1 LAAPTSL
8 SAQDPTFT
16 ESIADHPARLTL
28 ERYLDLESVSN
39 PVISPDGRR
48 VVYNR
53 TFIDKMT
60 DSRKTALWIVNADG
74 TQNRTLTQGRD
85 AVWSPSGDRIAFTG
99 CGTMDAQPT
108 ALADCPDGAHRQIW
122 VRIMEGD
129 GQGTNIQVTRTDED
143 ASNPAWSPDG
153 TTIAFSMF
161 EPSDGPDWQV
171 DLPGKPEGA
180 EWTDDPTIVDQAWY
194 RRDRRGF
201 FRPGHTHLWVV
212 PADGGTPR
220 KLTPDLYDKEDL
232 YGGGEEAQWSPDGE
246 WIYFDGLADPRA
258 DLMWTTNG
266 YGRMETE
273 IWRVR
278 VASGTA
284 EQITDHAGADRSPVV
299 SPDGRHVAWISIDA
313 TERQWA
319 VDDVVV
325 AQADGSSPRNLTAD
339 SELEPNAIQW
349 APDGSGLYMES
360 EWHGDRDLWFVPL
373 DGSGPERVSGETGYV
388 LEDVHVGRDGSAVG
402 VYSDA
407 GRPGDVIAFTE
418 ADPLGRF
425 LTDVNADLL
434 AGVDLGEQEEIWF
447 EAPDGMRVQGW
458 IIKPPDFDPAR
469 TYPLMLQIHGGPHSM
484 YDVGFSYSY
493 QNYAANG
500 YVVLRTNPRG
510 STGYGEA
517 FGNAIERDYP
527 GPDLQDLMAGVDA
540 VTRQGY
546 IDEDNLFVTGCSG
559 GGILTEWVITHTDR
573 FQAAVARCPISNWL
587 TFVGTVDGPYWYNW
601 FEHMPWEDPS
611 EHLRRSPLMYV
622 ENVTTP
628 TLLMTG
634 ELDLRTPIPQTEEFY
649 QALVMEGVPTK
660 MIRMKEEWHG
670 TSSRPS
676 NFMRTQLFT
685 MRWFEQYAHGG
696 RGVVE

>member
-1 LAAPTSL
+1 
-8 SAQDPTFT
+8 
-16 ESIADHPARLTL
+16 
-28 ERYLDLESVSN
+28 
-39 PVISPDGRR
+39 
-48 VVYNR
+48 
-53 TFIDKMT
+53 M
-60 DSRKTALWIVNADG
+60 
-74 TQNRTLTQGRD
+74 
-85 AVWSPSGDRIAFTG
+85 
-99 CGTMDAQPT
+99 
-108 ALADCPDGAHRQIW
+108 
-122 VRIMEGD
+122 
-129 GQGTNIQVTRTDED
+129 
-143 ASNPAWSPDG
+143 
-153 TTIAFSMF
+153 
-161 EPSDGPDWQV
+161 EPSAGADWRV

-180 EWTDDPTIVDQAWY
+180 EWTADPTIVDQAWY
-194 RRDRRGF
+194 RRDRIGYF
-201 FRPGHTHLWVV
+201 EKGHTHIWVV
-212 PADGGTPR
+212 PAEGGTPR
-220 KLTPDLYDKEDL
+220 KLTPDLYDREDL
-232 YGGGEEAQWSPDGE
+232 YGGGEEPQWSPDGE
-246 WIYFDGLADPRA
+246 WIYFDGLADPGA
-258 DLMWTTNG
+258 DLQWTTNG

-278 VASGTA
+278 VADGVA
-284 EQITDHAGADRSPVV
+284 EQLTDHAGADRSPAV
-299 SPDGRHVAWISIDA
+299 SPDGRHVAYISIDA

-325 AQADGSSPRNLTAD
+325 MDADGSNPRNLTTD
-339 SELEPNAIQW
+339 TELEPNAIAW
-349 APDGSGLYMES
+349 TPDGRLYMES
-360 EWHGDRDLWFVPL
+360 EWQGDVDVWLVAL
-373 DGSGPERVSGETGYV
+373 DGSGVERLSGETGFVVY
-388 LEDVHVGRDGSAVG
+388 DVHAGPGDAAVG

-407 GRPGDVIAFTE
+407 ENPGDVIVFNE

-425 LTDVNADLL
+425 LTRVNDDVLD
-434 AGVDLGEQEEIWF
+434 GVALGEQEEIWF

-458 IIKPPDFDPAR
+458 VITPPDFDPAQR
-469 TYPLMLQIHGGPHSM
+469 YPLMLQIHGGPHAM

-500 YVVLRTNPRG
+500 YVVLRVNPRG

-527 GPDLQDLMAGVDA
+527 GPDLQDLMAGVDH
-540 VTRQGY
+540 VIQRGY

-573 FQAAVARCPISNWL
+573 FRAAVARCPISNWL

-601 FEHMPWEDPS
+601 FEHFPWEDPS

-660 MIRMKEEWHG
+660 MIRMKGEWHG
-670 TSSRPS
+670 TGSRPS

-685 MRWFEQYAHGG
+685 MRWFGAWKAG
-696 RGVVE
+696 REAVSDETGPR